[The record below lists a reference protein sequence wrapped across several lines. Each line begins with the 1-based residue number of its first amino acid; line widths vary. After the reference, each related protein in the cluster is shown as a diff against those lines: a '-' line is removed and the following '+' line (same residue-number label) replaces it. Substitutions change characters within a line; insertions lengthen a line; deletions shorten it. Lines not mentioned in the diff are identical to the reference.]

1 MISPSEFSASLV
13 FFRLHRLFD
22 AESARQGLELRL
34 VPSTARIRSEPALL
48 AQILDSLVANAIA
61 YTAQGR
67 ILVGCRRRGEMLAF
81 EVWDTGSGLPA
92 ESHQRLRG
100 SGRVGEAV
108 LESGIGLSVVARLAR
123 LMRHPIRVEAEP
135 GRGTRIVVMVPLA
148 EQLGVAAESNR
159 AMRRMVVVID
169 DEEQV
174 LEGLRLLLEAWHF
187 DVVAAANEDEAIDH
201 LKILDRRPV
210 GIIADYRLREGR
222 TGAEAVSRIR
232 NLYHASI
239 PSIIITG
246 DSMTPR
252 LREVRGEDVVI
263 LQKPVAAPHLHNIL
277 WRALGSPS

>member
-13 FFRLHRLFD
+13 FSRLYRLFD
-22 AESARQGLELRL
+22 AESARRGLELRL

-92 ESHQRLRG
+92 ELHQRLRG
-100 SGRVGEAV
+100 SGRVDEAA

-123 LMRHPIRVEAEP
+123 LMRHPVRVEAEP
-135 GRGTRIVVMVPLA
+135 GRGTRIVVNVPLA
-148 EQLGVAAESNR
+148 EQLGVAAGSNR
-159 AMRRMVVVID
+159 AMRRMMVVID

-222 TGAEAVSRIR
+222 TGAQAVSRIR
-232 NLYHASI
+232 SLYHASI